1 MIRLLL
7 ILFFFTL
14 SPICA
19 KAQKIRVVSAEY
31 TYHVPETVTPAQA
44 KQIAIE
50 RARVKAIADEFGTIV
65 AQTNTVNISNVNGK
79 SDVAVNSIGTND
91 VKGVWIGDIEEP
103 KLTASVTP
111 DGKQLIYTVKVN
123 GKARARNTAEINLDV
138 ALLHHHTE
146 SEVFK
151 YYPNNR
157 DKNKNEEDFAIKFK
171 AAADGFVAAFV
182 LDDNNDVAFCMVPDE
197 KGNGFAVPVK
207 KSEEYHFLEA
217 KSGSE
222 EVTYFTTDKTT
233 ETDRIYI
240 IYSTRQFTM
249 PITNMGEY
257 TPILSIRAF
266 ETWLHNNLA
275 KDDMMTVVQKSVT
288 IKKIE

>member
-1 MIRLLL
+1 MA
-7 ILFFFTL
+7 L
-14 SPICA
+14 SPVCA

-50 RARVKAIADEFGTIV
+50 QARVKAIAEEFGTAV
-65 AQTNTVNISNVNGK
+65 AQTSTVNISNANGK
-79 SDVAVNSIGTND
+79 SDVSVKSIGVND

-103 KLTASVTP
+103 KLTAQVSP
-111 DGKQLIYTVKVN
+111 DGKQLIYTAKVH
-123 GKARARNTAEINLDV
+123 GKARARNTAEISLDV
-138 ALLHHHTE
+138 AILHHNTE
-146 SEVFK
+146 GNVFK
-151 YYPNNR
+151 YYPNNK

-197 KGNGFAVPVK
+197 KGNGIAVPVE
-207 KSEEYHFLEA
+207 KSKEYHFLEA
-217 KSGSE
+217 KSGSDE
-222 EVTYFTTDKTT
+222 ITYFTTDKTT

-240 IYSTRQFTM
+240 IYSTRQFVM
-249 PITNMGEY
+249 PLTTMGEY

-266 ETWLHNNLA
+266 ENWLHNNLA
-275 KDDMMTVVQKSVT
+275 KDDMMSVVQRSVT
-288 IKKIE
+288 IKKVE